1 MKNRQENGPY
11 NIYAETELTVEFYHC
26 DPMDVVWNGNYFNFF
41 EAGRRVLLEKLEY
54 TYGDMKESGYAFPL
68 IETSA
73 KFIGYLKYQDRAIVK
88 AILEEYENRLK
99 IKFEIR
105 NAKTGQLTTKG
116 VSTQMAINV
125 NTMESCF
132 VCPQI
137 LFDKIDALIKKK
149 INNEKMMM

>member
-1 MKNRQENGPY
+1 MINRQQNGPY
-11 NIYAETELTVEFYHC
+11 NIFAEVEITVEFYHC
-26 DPMDVVWNGNYFNFF
+26 DPMNIVWNGNYFNYF
-41 EAGRRVLLEKLEY
+41 ESGRYALLEKLGY
-54 TYGDMKESGYAFPL
+54 TYDDMKESGFAFPI

-73 KFIGYLKYQDRAIVK
+73 KYINYLKYRDRAIVK

-116 VSTQMAINV
+116 FSTQMAINV
-125 NTMESCF
+125 STMESCF

-137 LFDKIDALIKKK
+137 LIDKVEALIKDLA
-149 INNEKMMM
+149 